1 MVGMRDV
8 AKKAGVSLST
18 VSLVVNGAGCV
29 SDDMRERVAEAMS
42 ALNYV
47 PNELARNLYHDRT
60 NTVGV
65 IVPTIRHP
73 FFATLAAG
81 LQRELSERGLRT
93 MLCST
98 ADSGTGEAEYVD
110 MLRRHMMDGIVM
122 AAYTEHAPD
131 YWTSIGRPIVGFD
144 CYLGE
149 GIPSVGSDHE
159 QGGRLIADLLIHNG
173 SRHVAMVGGPC
184 RQFHDLAQT
193 PTGEAGQ
200 TESPGNTTFPT
211 VRYYLTLERELQ
223 RAGIRCEYIEAGEV
237 ADFQG
242 CATAMRELFD
252 RFTDV
257 DAVVSSDI
265 GAACCVQEVFRRGMR
280 VPQDV
285 QVVAYDGTYLTD
297 MAGLRLTAVCQ
308 DFDALAGTAV
318 ARMTDAIEGRPVD
331 SAGDVI
337 PVSLREADTTH
348 SALIAA
354 PPPASP
360 EAVPTPTASATAP
373 SPRSPMCCAPASPG
387 CTTVSTSCRSSRR
400 STAPTP
406 ALIRSTTPRW
416 TRAWAPGMTWPNSA
430 SPTTSSSTRLST
442 T

>member
-1 MVGMRDV
+1 
-8 AKKAGVSLST
+8 
-18 VSLVVNGAGCV
+18 
-29 SDDMRERVAEAMS
+29 
-42 ALNYV
+42 
-47 PNELARNLYHDRT
+47 
-60 NTVGV
+60 
-65 IVPTIRHP
+65 
-73 FFATLAAG
+73 
-81 LQRELSERGLRT
+81 
-93 MLCST
+93 
-98 ADSGTGEAEYVD
+98 
-110 MLRRHMMDGIVM
+110 M
-122 AAYTEHAPD
+122 AAHTEHAPD

-193 PTGEAGQ
+193 PTGEARQ
-200 TESPGNTTFPT
+200 TELPGNTTFPT

-337 PVSLREADTTH
+337 PVSLREADTT
-348 SALIAA
+348 
-354 PPPASP
+354 
-360 EAVPTPTASATAP
+360 
-373 SPRSPMCCAPASPG
+373 
-387 CTTVSTSCRSSRR
+387 RR
-400 STAPTP
+400 
-406 ALIRSTTPRW
+406 
-416 TRAWAPGMTWPNSA
+416 
-430 SPTTSSSTRLST
+430 
-442 T
+442 

>member
-29 SDDMRERVAEAMS
+29 SDDMRERVAEAMR

-73 FFATLAAG
+73 FFATLVAG

-122 AAYTEHAPD
+122 AAHTEHAPD

-159 QGGRLIADLLIHNG
+159 QGGRLIAGLLIHSG

-200 TESPGNTTFPT
+200 AESPGNTTSPT

-223 RAGIRCEYIEAGEV
+223 RAGIRREYIEAGEV

-285 QVVAYDGTYLTD
+285 QVVAYDDTYLTD

-318 ARMTDAIEGRPVD
+318 ARMTDTIEGRPVD

-337 PVSLREADTTH
+337 PVSLREADTT
-348 SALIAA
+348 
-354 PPPASP
+354 
-360 EAVPTPTASATAP
+360 
-373 SPRSPMCCAPASPG
+373 
-387 CTTVSTSCRSSRR
+387 RR
-400 STAPTP
+400 
-406 ALIRSTTPRW
+406 
-416 TRAWAPGMTWPNSA
+416 
-430 SPTTSSSTRLST
+430 
-442 T
+442 

>member
-18 VSLVVNGAGCV
+18 VSLVVNGAGYV

-65 IVPTIRHP
+65 VVPTIRHP

-122 AAYTEHAPD
+122 AAHTEHAPD

-159 QGGRLIADLLIHNG
+159 QGGRLIADLLIHSG
-173 SRHVAMVGGPC
+173 SRHVAIVGGPC

-193 PTGEAGQ
+193 PTGEARQ

-242 CATAMRELFD
+242 CTTAMRELFD

-318 ARMTDAIEGRPVD
+318 ARMTDAIEGRLVD

-337 PVSLREADTTH
+337 PVSLREADTT
-348 SALIAA
+348 
-354 PPPASP
+354 
-360 EAVPTPTASATAP
+360 
-373 SPRSPMCCAPASPG
+373 
-387 CTTVSTSCRSSRR
+387 RR
-400 STAPTP
+400 
-406 ALIRSTTPRW
+406 
-416 TRAWAPGMTWPNSA
+416 
-430 SPTTSSSTRLST
+430 
-442 T
+442 